1 VDAQSHQSRIKQ
13 LRAKMDDAGHGALL
27 VMSLVNIRYLT
38 GFTGSA
44 AAVLVT
50 QAETFIISD
59 FRYRLQASREVRA
72 AEFVEV
78 EKTVGQTVAR
88 LLGTGDISLAAE
100 ANHMNVVEWSRLQ
113 SEMGD
118 IQVLRS
124 EGMVESLRARKDE
137 EEIRRV
143 RESAKLL
150 KEAFCHLE
158 EMQVVGR
165 TERDVALDLE
175 VWVRRNGSDPV
186 PFPYIVAFGTN
197 GAMPHATAS
206 QKIIA
211 GSGLL
216 VVDIGTSMEGY
227 CADMTRT
234 YGVGELSDEAEGIYE
249 VVRRAQETGLQAAK
263 AGLPAIEMDKAART
277 VIEDAGMGEYYKHG
291 LGHGVGLEVH
301 EAPRIGSRSI
311 DVLEADMVFTV
322 EPGVYRSEI
331 GGVRI
336 EDTVVLRS
344 EGLEVLTVHPHELRT
359 LE

>member
-1 VDAQSHQSRIKQ
+1 MCIRDTCCGETGEDGEIRIVDAQSHQSRIKQ

-88 LLGTGDISLAAE
+88 LLGTGDISPAAE

-124 EGMVESLRARKDE
+124 EGMVESLRVRKDE
-137 EEIRRV
+137 
-143 RESAKLL
+143 
-150 KEAFCHLE
+150 E

-175 VWVRRNGSDPV
+175 VWVRRNGSDAV

-211 GSGLL
+211 GSRLL

-234 YGVGELSDEAEGIYE
+234 YGVGELSDEAKGIYE

-263 AGLPAIEMDKAART
+263 AGLPANEMDKAART

-291 LGHGVGLEVH
+291 LGHGVHG
-301 EAPRIGSRSI
+301 
-311 DVLEADMVFTV
+311 
-322 EPGVYRSEI
+322 
-331 GGVRI
+331 
-336 EDTVVLRS
+336 
-344 EGLEVLTVHPHELRT
+344 
-359 LE
+359 